1 MIQFADIVK
10 TWCAR
15 HGIVLA
21 RYNSPER
28 RERLQHFLRL
38 RKDGRLWQNPA
49 DACQLVCALQATRGV
64 AGEIAEV
71 GTALGGS
78 ARLIAEYAGERQ
90 MLHVFDTFEGLPK
103 PGEQDQQFSEG
114 QYKTNFDK
122 VKNYLSGLRVSFH
135 KGIFPESAETTK
147 DARFSFV
154 HLDVDLYKSTYEA
167 LDFFYPRMVIGGI
180 LISHDYVILPG
191 VTQAFADFFKDKPE
205 TPIELIGYQA
215 MFVKLQ

>member
-1 MIQFADIVK
+1 MIELADIMK

-21 RYNSPER
+21 RYHSAER

-78 ARLIAEYAGERQ
+78 ARLIAEYAGDRQ
-90 MLHVFDTFEGLPK
+90 IHVYDTFEGLPK
-103 PGEQDQQFSEG
+103 PGEQDRQFAEG
-114 QYKTNFDK
+114 QYETNFDE

-135 KGIFPESAETTK
+135 KGVFPESAEGMK
-147 DARFSFV
+147 DVRFSFV

-167 LDFFYPRMVIGGI
+167 LEFFYPRMTAGGI
-180 LISHDYVILPG
+180 LISHDYVSSQG
-191 VTQAFADFFKDKPE
+191 VTQSFADFFKDKPE

-215 MFVKLQ
+215 MFVKLS